1 MKWPYLFDVDKNWR
15 IDWIIFPNNL
25 NNQCPDVMIVQSSFN
40 QELIKS
46 ITTCLMLNS
55 LIHSGDKAI
64 SETHDLRG
72 HAHF

>member
-1 MKWPYLFDVDKNWR
+1 
-15 IDWIIFPNNL
+15 
-25 NNQCPDVMIVQSSFN
+25 MIVQSSFN